1 MMKKTVFALFAVIS
15 LLSACTKPDGGEEA
29 KIVFAQNPLILPCDS
44 GTYDLGM
51 NCSASWN
58 ASPQESWITVL
69 NPSGASGEDIKV
81 RISSNS
87 SDVDRNGQVLVSAGK
102 ISKKLS
108 ICQQSNLA
116 SGFVS
121 ATSLTFTT
129 IESTQ
134 SVSVTSGSEWDV
146 SDISADWFSVE
157 KFASRVEVSCSVNF
171 TGAERNGSFKVSTV
185 DNSRTATINVKQ
197 TFDNS
202 KFLAS
207 TVYGRKLVY
216 AAGNYF
222 STVSSDSYTEVTD
235 GLNSF
240 EMTCTYTDSYAGESS
255 PLQRKM
261 FLFEIDLTKLGI
273 LATLADDKEE
283 SLTEGKL
290 QTIRNQLAAL
300 QASRPS
306 ITVWGGINGDF
317 FLMDEN
323 SLHGVMY
330 RGGKCLKDTFRD
342 RVCTT
347 FALLKDGTA
356 CILTQSEYP
365 SVKSNISEAVGGRQI
380 LLENGVKVNFSDPAL
395 EPRSAAGVSQDGKTA
410 YLLVV
415 DGRHSLYKTGSY
427 GASYDALARILKA
440 AGAYEAINLDGGGSS
455 SYLVRKGT
463 GFDLRNKPGNSGNT
477 ERAVINGLAIV
488 KK

>member
-1 MMKKTVFALFAVIS
+1 MMKKILSALFAVIS

-51 NCSASWN
+51 NCNASWT
-58 ASPQESWITVL
+58 ASSQESWITVL
-69 NPSGASGEDIKV
+69 NSSGASGEDIKV

-87 SDVDRNGQVLVSAGK
+87 FDEDRNGQVLVSAGK
-102 ISKKLS
+102 LSKKLS
-108 ICQQSNLA
+108 ICQQGNLA

-129 IESTQ
+129 FESTQ
-134 SVSVTSGSEWDV
+134 SVSVTSESEWEV
-146 SDISADWFSVE
+146 SDISADWLSVE
-157 KFASRVEVSCSVNF
+157 KFASRVEVSCQVNF
-171 TGAERNGSFKVSTV
+171 SGSGRSATFTVSTI
-185 DNSRTATINVKQ
+185 DRSRSATISVRQ

-216 AAGNYF
+216 AAEGYF
-222 STVSSDSYTEVTD
+222 SSVSADSFTEVTD
-235 GLNSF
+235 GLGSF

-255 PLQRKM
+255 PLQRKI
-261 FLFEIDLTKLGI
+261 FLFDVDLTKLGI
-273 LATLADDKEE
+273 LATLADDRES

-300 QASRPS
+300 QSGRPS
-306 ITVWGGINGDF
+306 TTVWGGTNGDF
-317 FLMDEN
+317 YTIDSN

-330 RGGKCLKDTFRD
+330 RGSNCLKDTFRD
-342 RVCTT
+342 AVCTV
-347 FALLKDGTA
+347 FAVLKDGTA

-365 SVKSNISEAVGGRQI
+365 SVKANIAEAVGGRQN
-380 LLENGVKVNFSDPAL
+380 LLEKGKKVNFTDPAL
-395 EPRSAAGVSQDGKTA
+395 EPRTAAGVSQDGKTV